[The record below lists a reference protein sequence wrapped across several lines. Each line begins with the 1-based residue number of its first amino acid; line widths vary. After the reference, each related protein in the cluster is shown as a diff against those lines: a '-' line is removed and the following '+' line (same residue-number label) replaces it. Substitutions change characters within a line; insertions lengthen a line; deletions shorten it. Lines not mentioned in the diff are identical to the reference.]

1 MTGAAALIH
10 PTHIALFVR
19 LAGREALTTVW
30 LSAIFWSDSFT
41 NDRKETRTV
50 ALRRVTPQSR
60 TDAVIEAL
68 SAFVEAAGLR
78 PGDRFPSEREL
89 AEQLGVSRPILREGL
104 RHLAAL
110 RVIESRTGSG
120 TYLLKALS
128 PSDRHVV
135 LQLESERQGLLQV
148 LQLRRA
154 LESEAAALVALHGIE
169 ADIAE
174 LSGLVDQ
181 LESDFLEYGDNP
193 DADKA
198 FHLALYRLS
207 GNPLM
212 RQLMEPI
219 WETFERF
226 WQHPLGKEAFARRSF
241 PLHRRIFDAIRT
253 RNARAAR
260 ELVVQMLDIVEE
272 DLRA

>member
-1 MTGAAALIH
+1 M
-10 PTHIALFVR
+10 
-19 LAGREALTTVW
+19 
-30 LSAIFWSDSFT
+30 
-41 NDRKETRTV
+41 

-60 TDAVIEAL
+60 ADAVIEAL
-68 SAFVEAAGLR
+68 AAYIEAAELA
-78 PGDRFPSEREL
+78 PGDRFPSERVL
-89 AEQLGVSRPILREGL
+89 AEKLGVSRPILREGL

-110 RVIESRTGSG
+110 RITESRTGSG
-120 TYLLKALS
+120 TYLLKPLS
-128 PSDRHVV
+128 ASDRHIV

-154 LESEAAALVALHGIE
+154 LESEAAALVAQYGTD
-169 ADIAE
+169 ADISE
-174 LSGLVDQ
+174 LSGLVDR
-181 LESDFLEYGDNP
+181 LESDFHDLGDNP
-193 DADKA
+193 EADRA

-241 PLHRRIFDAIRT
+241 PLHRRIFDAIRE
-253 RNARAAR
+253 RDPEGARG
-260 ELVVQMLDIVEE
+260 LVVEMLDIVEE

>member
-1 MTGAAALIH
+1 M
-10 PTHIALFVR
+10 
-19 LAGREALTTVW
+19 
-30 LSAIFWSDSFT
+30 
-41 NDRKETRTV
+41 

-60 TDAVIEAL
+60 ADAVIEAL
-68 SAFVEAAGLR
+68 AAYIEAAGLV
-78 PGDRFPSEREL
+78 PGDRFPSERLL
-89 AEQLGVSRPILREGL
+89 AEKLGVSRPILREGL

-110 RVIESRTGSG
+110 RVTESRTGSG
-120 TYLLKALS
+120 TYLLKPLS
-128 PSDRHVV
+128 SSDRHIV

-154 LESEAAALVALHGIE
+154 LESEAAALVAQYGTD

-174 LSGLVDQ
+174 LRGLVDR
-181 LESDFLEYGDNP
+181 LESDFVELGDNP
-193 DADKA
+193 EADKA

-226 WQHPLGKEAFARRSF
+226 WQHPLGKESFARRSF
-241 PLHRRIFDAIRT
+241 PLHRRIFDAIRSHDPES
-253 RNARAAR
+253 ARR
-260 ELVVQMLDIVEE
+260 LVIEMLDIVEE